1 MSNWRKHPA
10 SVFILSFVIYSCLA
24 QLGALLFLRSGI
36 LGPFWALAGF
46 GLAIYL
52 ILGRYALVGIF
63 LASLGSHLLHAITGF
78 EVYSSHLLTD
88 SAILSLG
95 TVLQLIVSGALIR
108 RFCSL
113 PLQLTSLT
121 AVCRFLLL
129 SGPVG
134 CLFGSSVEVAW
145 AVLSQDLTLLEAFS
159 LNFTGWLGNSLGVM
173 YFTPIFLLLIQ
184 NDVFDTISDRW
195 KVLIPAL
202 VLFVLVRTAFMIST
216 TQFKNEKQNE
226 FNDNTSGFLKELA
239 LTENVANELLR
250 AIAGLYRSTESTLP
264 ADFRTFMND
273 VQPKHIFWRSIN
285 WAPYIPYRNL
295 NPFLRL
301 AKEQVH
307 PLYQIKK
314 LTDTGGN
321 AVAAPR
327 QEYYLPILNVYPLE
341 ENRAAL
347 GLDLSTHPVVAS
359 TVEQAIASG
368 TAMATPPF
376 ALLQESGNDTGVSVY
391 YPVYRQNHSFPKGE
405 GKPTDLMGI
414 ANIAFEFEFDK
425 LLQFIHDKTN
435 GKDYGFR
442 LDLDG
447 TQIQLGGSSN
457 AAYRSDALFVRSVET
472 QFFGQKYQVFFS
484 SSAEFDQPFLSAFGW
499 AVYILIFVSGLI
511 GIISLLVVTGLNQQ
525 LKQQVEI
532 LETNDY
538 LLQEAQ
544 KRAHLGSW
552 EWRET
557 PPSLSS
563 SEEMYRIWRVDPES
577 GLDHEIWWSRL
588 HPDDK
593 DRVCATFSKARSG
606 GNLAP
611 FEFRIIVPDGTVKT
625 VLCEGV
631 VITSA
636 DGHAVRAHG
645 SVADVTERKA
655 YEAELISAREEA
667 EAANAAKTTFLAMIT
682 HEIRTPVSAL
692 IGMLDLTFK
701 TQLSQ
706 QQNKYLKSARQSAE
720 LLSHVVNDVLDY
732 TKMEAAELRL
742 ESIPFNLY
750 SVVDEVANTL
760 AFDAQ
765 KKQLELIFEID
776 PQLQAHLI
784 GDPMRLTQV
793 LVNLVDNAIKF
804 TSSGEITLSV
814 KSLHS
819 SGGQMSL
826 RFAVRDTGIG
836 IEPATQALLFEPFTQ
851 ADISTSRRFG
861 GTGLGLMI
869 STRLVAMMGGDI
881 TVESEP
887 GVGSTFAFIVPF
899 SYANAPG
906 ATSLRLSPE
915 LAGKRILVLD
925 DNRAALAS
933 LAAMLEQLGFDTTL
947 TSSGGEA
954 VTALNTGQQNGSA
967 FDLALID
974 WSAYELDGNRSFD
987 WICREIGENIP
998 AIIAMTSTGD
1008 EQGLNEDSLNPVIS
1022 ASISKPI
1029 VLPSLLRAISVA
1041 MGVGEPADNA
1051 EAATAPPAVTS
1062 GQDLKGLRVLLVEDD
1077 EFNQAVANELLS
1089 IAGMLV
1095 LNADNGREALEILET
1110 TPVDCVLTDIQMP
1123 EIGGYELSTRI
1134 RSQSR
1139 FKGLPII
1146 GMTAGSATS
1155 GREQGLAAGMNDLV
1169 IKPFVFRKLLA
1180 MIAGLTGRTYIDDK
1194 AKK

>member
-63 LASLGSHLLHAITGF
+63 LASLGSHLLLAISGF
-78 EVYSSHLLTD
+78 EAYSSNLLTG

-108 RFCSL
+108 RFCEL
-113 PLQLTSLT
+113 PLQLTSLV

-129 SGPVG
+129 SGPLG

-145 AVLSQDLTLLEAFS
+145 AVVSQDLTLLEAVS

-173 YFTPIFLLLIQ
+173 YFTPISLLLIP

-216 TQFKNEKQNE
+216 TQFNNERQNE
-226 FNDNTSGFLKELA
+226 FNDNTSAFLEELA
-239 LTENVANELLR
+239 LTENVANELLH
-250 AIAGLYRSTESTLP
+250 AIAGLYRSTESTTP
-264 ADFRTFMND
+264 ANFRTFMND
-273 VQPKHIFWRSIN
+273 VQPEHIFWRSIN
-285 WAPYIPYRNL
+285 WAPYVPYRNL
-295 NPFLRL
+295 NQFLRL
-301 AKEQVH
+301 AKNQVH

-314 LTDTGGN
+314 LTGTDGDT
-321 AVAAPR
+321 VAAPR

-376 ALLQESGNDTGVSVY
+376 ALLQASGNDTGVSVY

-405 GKPTDLMGI
+405 GKPTGLMGI
-414 ANIAFEFEFDK
+414 ANIAFEFDK
-425 LLQFIHDKTN
+425 LLQFIHAKTN

-442 LDLDG
+442 LILDG
-447 TQIQLGGSSN
+447 TQIQLGGN
-457 AAYRSDALFVRSVET
+457 GKAAYRSDALFLRSVET
-472 QFFGQKYQVFFS
+472 QFFGRKYQVLFS
-484 SSAEFDQPFLSAFGW
+484 SSAEFDQLFLSAFGW

-511 GIISLLVVTGLNQQ
+511 GIISLLAITGLNQQ
-525 LKQQVEI
+525 LKQQVET

-557 PPSLSS
+557 PPSLSC
-563 SEEMYRIWRVDPES
+563 SEEMYRIWGVDRES
-577 GLDHEIWWSRL
+577 GLDYETWWSRV

-593 DRVCATFSKARSG
+593 DRVRAIFSKASSG
-606 GNLAP
+606 GNLTP
-611 FEFRIIVPDGTVKT
+611 FEFRIVAPDGTVKT
-625 VLCEGV
+625 VLYEGV
-631 VITSA
+631 VITDA
-636 DGHAVRAHG
+636 DGHATRAHG
-645 SVADVTERKA
+645 SVADITERKA

-701 TQLSQ
+701 TPLSQ

-720 LLSHVVNDVLDY
+720 LLSHVVNEVLDY
-732 TKMEAAELRL
+732 TRIEAAELKL
-742 ESIPFNLY
+742 ESIPLDLY
-750 SVVDEVANTL
+750 AVLDEVANTL
-760 AFDAQ
+760 ALNAQ

-776 PQLQAHLI
+776 PQLQAQLI

-814 KSLHS
+814 KSVHN

-836 IEPATQALLFEPFTQ
+836 IEPATQALLFEPFTH

-899 SYANAPG
+899 SYAKEPS
-906 ATSLRLSPE
+906 ATSLDLSSE
-915 LAGKRILVLD
+915 LTEKRILLLD
-925 DNRAALAS
+925 DNRAALES
-933 LAAMLEQLGFDTTL
+933 LAAMLAQLGFDTTL

-954 VTALNTGQQNGSA
+954 ATTLNTGQQNNNA
-967 FDLALID
+967 FDLVLID
-974 WSAYELDGNRSFD
+974 WSARELDGERSVD
-987 WICREIGENIP
+987 WVSRKVGENMP
-998 AIIAMTSTGD
+998 AIIAMTSAGD
-1008 EQGLNEDSLNPVIS
+1008 EEGLSGDSPNPAVRGSLN
-1022 ASISKPI
+1022 KPI

-1041 MGVGEPADNA
+1041 LAVDEPANSA
-1051 EAATAPPAVTS
+1051 EAVTAPPAATS
-1062 GQDLKGLRVLLVEDD
+1062 DQDLKGLRVLLVEDD
-1077 EFNQAVANELLS
+1077 EFNQAVATELLG
-1089 IAGMLV
+1089 IAGLLV
-1095 LNADNGREALEILET
+1095 LNANNGREALEILET

-1134 RSQSR
+1134 RSQAR
-1139 FKGLPII
+1139 FKDLPII

-1180 MIAGLTGRTYIDDK
+1180 MIAGLTGRTYTDDK
-1194 AKK
+1194 ARK